1 MKKEKYDVDLA
12 PLCECEETHTTLV
25 QAVIKSLPDEE
36 EIYSLSDFFKVFGDP
51 TRLNILFALEKQP
64 MCGCDLAEIL
74 GISKAAVSYQLKALR
89 QANLVRFTK
98 RGKNVIY
105 ELSDRHV
112 KEIIDRALEHIRE

>member
-1 MKKEKYDVDLA
+1 MSIVN
-12 PLCECEETHTTLV
+12 
-25 QAVIKSLPDEE
+25 AVMRAIPDDA
-36 EIYSLSDFFKVFGDP
+36 EIYNLSDLFKVFGDP
-51 TRLNILFALEKQP
+51 TRLNILLALEKHP

-98 RGKNVIY
+98 HGKNTVY

-112 KEIIDRALEHIRE
+112 EGIIDCALEHIRE